1 MKTLAEKIAEA
12 LEVINGLDKT
22 CLEVGKYPVND
33 DFYYMVQ
40 EYMSKDPAVARYEAH
55 EKYVDIQYVI
65 SGFESVRITPVSA
78 LTVSEPYK
86 EEKDVV
92 FFEAPARAAEAVL
105 KDGGYVILYPE
116 DAHQPGVRVGESVP
130 VKKIVG
136 KVRV

>member
-12 LEVINGLDKT
+12 LEIINGLDQEK
-22 CLEVGKYPVND
+22 LEVGKYPVND

-40 EYMSKDPAVARYEAH
+40 EYTSKEPDTARYEAH

-65 SGFESVRITPVSA
+65 SGIESIRITPVSA
-78 LTVSEPYK
+78 LTVKEPYK

-92 FFEAPARAAEAVL
+92 FFEAPERAAEAVL
-105 KDGGYVILYPE
+105 TGGSYVVLYPE
-116 DAHQPGVRVGESVP
+116 DAHQPGVRVGEP
-130 VKKIVG
+130 VTVRKIVG